1 LGRIKVGRPNLTGN
15 DGMRMTIPKTS
26 SRLVWFF
33 GFMFFGLATFDVMR
47 HRLDVMTYTFLF
59 FGLLAFA
66 VASCL
71 QNIEKRLTSIEQS
84 LSSPR

>member
-1 LGRIKVGRPNLTGN
+1 VGWCSHLSEGAAQIGN
-15 DGMRMTIPKTS
+15 SR

-33 GFMFFGLATFDVMR
+33 GFLFFGMATFDVIM

-66 VASCL
+66 VAYCL
-71 QNIEKRLTSIEQS
+71 QNIEKRITSIEQS
-84 LSSPR
+84 LKASKKG